1 MCTATLCVTPATS
14 SMDGRG
20 HRTQRSSMV
29 GQGSWIFRKIHPSD
43 LSTYFG
49 PLFSTFHCAG
59 HLQAPPVPAIPTGI
73 TAPRRV
79 PSTALESLLYATLVP
94 LLSLRLGS
102 RRGAVIPYR
111 DPSTVRPARACAQTP
126 ARRRCAA
133 AQRSLHHETR
143 WMEHK
148 RRSQIADSTRAIS
161 SSNKTDRS
169 PNYIP
174 LQFQHSHHDF

>member
-1 MCTATLCVTPATS
+1 MYCHPLCDPTPQAQW
-14 SMDGRG
+14 MDEDIGDRG
-20 HRTQRSSMV
+20 YRWPAKALGSLERST
-29 GQGSWIFRKIHPSD
+29 PSD

-79 PSTALESLLYATLVP
+79 PSTALESLLYAALVP

-111 DPSTVRPARACAQTP
+111 YRRQWILLSTVPTLRACA
-126 ARRRCAA
+126 RCARA
-133 AQRSLHHETR
+133 PALSPRCARSRVVSFCCQVESSSLFSCWALQSPIVASSVSKLGRSLWR
-143 WMEHK
+143 
-148 RRSQIADSTRAIS
+148 
-161 SSNKTDRS
+161 
-169 PNYIP
+169 
-174 LQFQHSHHDF
+174 